1 MAWEKELETAL
12 ELAKSAASVALAR
25 FGRIEAETK
34 PDGSPVTAADRE
46 CERLIASRL
55 SEAFPADGIL
65 GEEGASRPAASRRRW
80 IVDPIDGTRDF
91 VRGSFLWSHLLALES
106 DGEIVLGVAHFPAQG
121 RLYYAVS
128 GQGAWCV
135 EGRTETQLRCSQLSA
150 PSESV
155 ACFGQLNEARRE
167 PWGARLLEFLE
178 AFWAV
183 RSLGGATDAM
193 LVASGKAELYME
205 PGLKPWDVA
214 ALAVIG
220 QESGCRWHDFAGRRT
235 IYGGSLAL
243 YAPGLETA
251 VRDFLGLAGP
261 NNL

>member
-1 MAWEKELETAL
+1 MAWEQELETAL
-12 ELAKSAASVALAR
+12 ELAKAAASVALDY
-25 FGRIEAETK
+25 FGRAEPEVK
-34 PDGSPVTAADRE
+34 ADGSPVTAADRE

-55 SEAFPADGIL
+55 AEAFPSDGIL

-91 VRGSFLWSHLLALES
+91 VRGGFLWGHLLALES
-106 DGEIVLGVAHFPAQG
+106 EGEIVMGVAHFPAQG
-121 RLYYAVS
+121 RLYYATA

-135 EGRTETQLRCSQLSA
+135 EGRTETRLRCSGISDVARSA
-150 PSESV
+150 I
-155 ACFGQLNEARRE
+155 CFGLLNHARRE
-167 PWGARLLEFLE
+167 PWGQRLLVFLE
-178 AFWAV
+178 PFWAV

-193 LVASGKAELYME
+193 LVASGKAEIYME

-220 QESGCRWHDFAGRRT
+220 QEAGCLWHDFEGRRS

-243 YAPGLETA
+243 YAPGLAPA
-251 VRDFLGLAGP
+251 VRSFLGLAD
-261 NNL
+261 